1 MLTLPSYNYHFGWW
15 VWKGGGGLIVP
26 SLMRD
31 LPTDIL
37 STRIMTTRPN
47 NNYRP
52 PPPIPTQIPCVSIP
66 QIIVVPSL
74 MRHKMVGSWLH
85 DLDTKTPNPKGTGV
99 QELTKGTTWFKII
112 TLSQNITY

>member
-1 MLTLPSYNYHFGWW
+1 
-15 VWKGGGGLIVP
+15 
-26 SLMRD
+26 MRD

-37 STRIMTTRPN
+37 STRFMTTRPN

-74 MRHKMVGSWLH
+74 MRHLPTDISSTRVMTTTDQGNMV
-85 DLDTKTPNPKGTGV
+85 
-99 QELTKGTTWFKII
+99 
-112 TLSQNITY
+112 QNM

>member
-1 MLTLPSYNYHFGWW
+1 VDAHFAFILLPFWG
-15 VWKGGGGLIVP
+15 VGGERGGLIVP
-26 SLMRD
+26 SLMSD
-31 LPTDIL
+31 FHTDIL

-74 MRHKMVGSWLH
+74 MRHLPTDISSTRVM
-85 DLDTKTPNPKGTGV
+85 
-99 QELTKGTTWFKII
+99 TTTANNNNNNNKH
-112 TLSQNITY
+112 QQH